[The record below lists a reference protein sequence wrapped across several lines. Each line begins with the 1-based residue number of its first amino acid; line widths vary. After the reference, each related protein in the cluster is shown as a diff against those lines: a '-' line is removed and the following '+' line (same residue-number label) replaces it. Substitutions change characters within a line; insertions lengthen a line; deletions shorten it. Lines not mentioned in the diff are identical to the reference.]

1 MQEYRERASSTA
13 DGVSVAG
20 TSDLP
25 GTEDVP
31 QYMSLT
37 EQYGLSDEMEIGG
50 SNEIMQT
57 IEQEYQAYTTASLQK
72 VDILKFW
79 EVGGSI
85 NGGAQ
90 TADRILQMNRSTFP
104 TLFAMA
110 MDYLPIQATAVPC
123 EQIFSSSAETDTK
136 RRSRISALLMEALQI
151 LKFRFKKER
160 LSFMKGW
167 MTKENQLIED
177 DEGDL
182 LWTLIDAD
190 TPLQRENNFDTVIR
204 SIQQHED

>member
-1 MQEYRERASSTA
+1 MQEYCERASSTA
-13 DGVSVAG
+13 DGASVAG

-31 QYMSLT
+31 QYMSLA
-37 EQYGLSDEMEIGG
+37 EQYGLSDE
-50 SNEIMQT
+50 QT

-90 TADRILQMNRSTFP
+90 TADGILQMNRSTFP

-123 EQIFSSSAETDTK
+123 ERIFSSSAETDTK
-136 RRSRISALLMEALQI
+136 CRSRISALLMEALQI
-151 LKFRFKKER
+151 LKFRFKKEH

-182 LWTLIDAD
+182 RRTLIDAD
-190 TPLQRENNFDTVIR
+190 TPLQRQNNFDTVIR